1 MVEWSDDAI
10 VLGARPHGEN
20 AAILSVLTPGHGRH
34 AGLVRGGQG
43 RRLRGLLQPGNEL
56 RVVWRAR
63 LPEHLGSFTVE
74 PVSLRTGR
82 LLGEADRLSALAA
95 ATAATDT
102 ALPEREPHPALYR
115 ALQAL
120 LEALQDEPL
129 WPAVYVR
136 YELGLLAELGFALD
150 LSQCVATGATTDL
163 AFVSPRTGRAVST
176 AAAAPYREK
185 LLACP
190 PFLTRDPTVDDIDLT
205 WAHIHDGVRLTGFFL
220 ERQIYLHANRR
231 EPGART
237 RFVDRIAR
245 LATTSGVI
253 SDS

>member
-1 MVEWSDDAI
+1 MDWSEDAV
-10 VLGARPHGEN
+10 VLGARPHGET
-20 AAILSVLTPGHGRH
+20 AAILSVLTAGHGRH

-43 RRLRGLLQPGNEL
+43 RRLRGVLQPGNEI

-74 PVSLRTGR
+74 PVRLLTGR
-82 LLGEADRLSALAA
+82 LLDAPDRLAALAA
-95 ATAATDT
+95 AAAVTDT
-102 ALPEREPHPALYR
+102 ALPEREPHPALCG
-115 ALQAL
+115 AL
-120 LEALQDEPL
+120 LALLASLQDEPL

-150 LSQCVATGATTDL
+150 LSACAATGETGDL
-163 AFVSPRTGRAVST
+163 AFVSPRTGRAVS
-176 AAAAPYREK
+176 AAAAQPYRDK

-190 PFLTRDPTVDDIDLT
+190 PFLTRALKEDDEGVT
-205 WAHIHDGVRLTGFFL
+205 WAHIHDGLRLTGFFL
-220 ERQIYLHANRR
+220 ERQVYLHAGRH
-231 EPGART
+231 EPAART

-245 LATTSGVI
+245 KATTSGVI